1 MSGEDGLGDP
11 KAAFAA
17 ERAAGLGPAVRVTSR
32 AATRRRGGFRFT
44 REPMVLGP
52 DRLSPAAARQ
62 LLGDPELVVE
72 IRDRDGGFVTLQ
84 GDDLSGHLAEVDAFL
99 AAQPDM
105 ADAHAD
111 GLVSPGAKLGRDS
124 TAPFGGGRTGSGFVD
139 DGGSPAYRAAVT
151 GEPQPVPGVHE
162 AMTTDAD
169 RAELADAALRE
180 LDAADRGDS
189 PVLTA
194 GVDHTPV
201 VPAPPVPAPAAPAP
215 TTLPANASA
224 KPKPAAK
231 PKPTTK

>member
-17 ERAAGLGPAVRVTSR
+17 ERAADLGPAVRVTSR

-84 GDDLSGHLAEVDAFL
+84 GDDLSGHLAEFDAFL
-99 AAQPDM
+99 AAHPEM

-111 GLVSPGAKLGRDS
+111 GLVSPGAKLGRDA
-124 TAPFGGGRTGSGFVD
+124 TAPFGGGRTGSGFVN

-151 GEPQPVPGVHE
+151 GEPQPGARCPRDHDHGRRSRRAGRRGAPRTGRGGPGRP
-162 AMTTDAD
+162 ARAD
-169 RAELADAALRE
+169 RRRRSHASRARAAGARSGRARADAAARE
-180 LDAADRGDS
+180 RFG
-189 PVLTA
+189 
-194 GVDHTPV
+194 
-201 VPAPPVPAPAAPAP
+201 
-215 TTLPANASA
+215 
-224 KPKPAAK
+224 
-231 PKPTTK
+231 